1 MIAVVLVGG
10 FGTRLRPLTLHTPKA
25 MLPIANRPFLEHQLD
40 HLHAHGIDR
49 VILSCGYRPDAIRD
63 HFGDRFEYVVEDQPL
78 GTGGAIA
85 NAARGLTETFVACN
99 GDVLTDLD
107 LTALVAFHRACRAR
121 MTLAL
126 HPVDDPSRYG
136 VVVTDEH
143 GSVTQFLE
151 KPAPGTAPADTIN
164 AGTYVIEPEVLE
176 LIEPD
181 RQVSVEYEI
190 FPQLVGSGLYAQRQD
205 GRWRDIGTPESYL
218 AANLDALAEEGG
230 VHPAAEVAA
239 GATVTRSAIGPG
251 ATVGAGARVYESVL
265 LAGARVAEGAV
276 VERQV
281 LDADGVVW

>member
-1 MIAVVLVGG
+1 VIAVVLVGG

-63 HFGDRFEYVVEDQPL
+63 HFGDRFEYVVENQLL

-107 LTALVAFHRACRAR
+107 LTALVAFHRARRAR

-136 VVVTDEH
+136 VVVTDER

-181 RQVSVEYEI
+181 RQVSVEYEV
-190 FPQLVGSGLYAQRQD
+190 FPRLVGSGLYAQRQD
-205 GRWRDIGTPESYL
+205 GRWSDIGTPESYL
-218 AANLDALAEEGG
+218 AANLDALTGEGG
-230 VHPAAEVAA
+230 VHPDAEVAA
-239 GATVTRSAIGPG
+239 GATVTRSVIGPG
-251 ATVGAGARVYESVL
+251 ASVGAGARVCESVL
-265 LAGARVAEGAV
+265 LAGAHVAEGAV